1 MNDKYLPKE
10 LPTLIIPSP
19 DPNAIRPPLLEF
31 IHTPIERPS
40 DDMQKRI
47 EITLQAT
54 HRYQCKFDFQYHDG
68 PSREHLRE
76 NARRELAY
84 TTFKPQ
90 IDALRALIPILR
102 EMEITYLNATAD
114 RFVPGTGPVS
124 PSRPPVIDPRNR
136 SSHPTEVIHRVLESL
151 RGDRIHTASKEAIG

>member
-1 MNDKYLPKE
+1 MNLNE
-10 LPTLIIPSP
+10 LPTPLIPPP
-19 DPNAIRPPLLEF
+19 DPHAICPPLLKF
-31 IHTPIERPS
+31 VHTPVGRPG
-40 DDMQKRI
+40 DMKTRI

-54 HRYQCKFDFQYHDG
+54 HRYQCTFDFHYHDG

-84 TTFKPQ
+84 TTFEPQ
-90 IDALRALIPILR
+90 IKALRELIPILR

-124 PSRPPVIDPRNR
+124 PTRPPVIDPRNR
-136 SSHPTEVIHRVLESL
+136 SSRPTEVIHRVLESL
-151 RGDRIHTASKEAIG
+151 RGDHIHTASKGMTQ